1 MGSNSIAAPEA
12 VVLKDKCSKK
22 KFVKFS
28 EKHLCWSLFRK
39 ETGVFLRILQNTFFY
54 RTPPGDCL

>member
-1 MGSNSIAAPEA
+1 MGSNSIVAPGA

-28 EKHLCWSLFRK
+28 EKQLC
-39 ETGVFLRILQNTFFY
+39 
-54 RTPPGDCL
+54 